1 MVHHQLIP
9 LDAPDEW
16 QGALEGIAHGFAHT
30 WEHCFA
36 MHLTSGLK
44 TYLYCFET
52 DKVRIVCP
60 FAQRE
65 FDGYV
70 DIVKPYG
77 FSGLVGSGD
86 CPEFSHSWK
95 QFARQQG
102 YICGYLGLNPLFE
115 NSTYFAPEEV
125 YLYNTIF
132 VLDLT
137 LSDRELYA
145 HLSENRRRQLRN
157 WNQIA
162 SSLVLDP
169 SAGADFFV
177 SHYLD
182 FVREK
187 NASSAYFFSQ
197 ETLSF
202 LTNLPNVFI
211 VGARKDEKLVAVSVF
226 GYTPDAGDFLF
237 NVSVPEGRNYSA
249 ALIWY
254 GVQHL
259 KALDV
264 PLLNLGGGG
273 HGDDSLA
280 DFKARFGSQKLPLR
294 CAKQVYQREIYDQ
307 LCQRMNVDPN
317 DMTGYFPAYRA
328 PR

>member
-1 MVHHQLIP
+1 MVRHQLIS
-9 LDAPDEW
+9 LDSPDEW
-16 QGALEGIAHGFAHT
+16 RGALRGIPHAFAQT
-30 WEHCFA
+30 WEHCYA
-36 MHLTSGLK
+36 MHLTTGLK
-44 TYLYCFET
+44 TYLYCFEMDT
-52 DKVRIVCP
+52 VRIVCP

-77 FSGLVGSGD
+77 FSGFVGNGD
-86 CPEFSHSWK
+86 CPEFSYFWK
-95 QFARQQG
+95 EFARQQG
-102 YICGYLGLNPLFE
+102 YVCGYLGLNPIFE
-115 NSTYFAPEEV
+115 NEAYFALDEV
-125 YLYNTIF
+125 YPYNTIF

-137 LSDRELYA
+137 LSERELYA
-145 HLSENRRRQLRN
+145 NLSENRKRQLRN

-162 SSLVLDP
+162 SNLVLDR
-169 SAGADFFV
+169 SAGTDFFV
-177 SHYLD
+177 AHYLD

-187 NASSAYFFSQ
+187 NAPSAYHFSE

-202 LTNLPNVFI
+202 LANLPNVFI
-211 VGARKDEKLVAVSVF
+211 VGAQKDEKLVAVSVF

-237 NVSVPEGRNYSA
+237 NVSVQEGRAYSA

-254 GVQHL
+254 GIQHL

-273 HGDDSLA
+273 SDDDSLA

-294 CAKQVYQREIYDQ
+294 CVKQVYQRERYDQ
-307 LCQRMNVDPN
+307 LCRQVGVDPN

>member
-1 MVHHQLIP
+1 MIRHRCIP
-9 LDAPDEW
+9 LDSPSEW
-16 QGALEGIAHGFAHT
+16 RATLEGIKHGFAHT

-44 TYLYCFET
+44 TYLYSFER
-52 DKVRIVCP
+52 DLIRIVCP

-77 FSGLVGSGD
+77 FSGFVGNGD
-86 CPEFSHSWK
+86 CPEFSHYWK
-95 QFARQQG
+95 EFARQQD
-102 YICGYLGLNPLFE
+102 YVCGYLGFNPIFE
-115 NSTYFAPEEV
+115 NSTYFAPDEV
-125 YLYNTIF
+125 YQYNTIY

-137 LSDRELYA
+137 LSERELYA
-145 HLSENRRRQLRN
+145 NLSENRKRQLKN
-157 WNQIA
+157 WGQVV
-162 SSLVLDP
+162 SSLVLDR

-187 NASSAYFFSQ
+187 NAPSAYFFSQ

-211 VGARKDEKLVAVSVF
+211 VGAWKDEKLVAVSVF

-273 HGDDSLA
+273 HEDDSLA
-280 DFKARFGSQKLPLR
+280 DFKVRFGSQKLPLR
-294 CAKQVYQREIYDQ
+294 GVKQVYQREIYDQ